1 MLYCYSFSAVTACS
15 FEQLADGKSL
25 IKTKLNC
32 LTALL
37 SSAINNKERETWK
50 LQCENT
56 RWNAHMTHGSTQG
69 RVEYMVHE
77 SYMGNTL

>member
-56 RWNAHMTHGSTQG
+56 Q
-69 RVEYMVHE
+69 
-77 SYMGNTL
+77 

>member
-56 RWNAHMTHGSTQG
+56 QVKCTHDTWKYTVKSRIHGT
-69 RVEYMVHE
+69 
-77 SYMGNTL
+77 

>member
-1 MLYCYSFSAVTACS
+1 MLYCYSFSAVTAGS

-56 RWNAHMTHGSTQG
+56 R
-69 RVEYMVHE
+69 
-77 SYMGNTL
+77 